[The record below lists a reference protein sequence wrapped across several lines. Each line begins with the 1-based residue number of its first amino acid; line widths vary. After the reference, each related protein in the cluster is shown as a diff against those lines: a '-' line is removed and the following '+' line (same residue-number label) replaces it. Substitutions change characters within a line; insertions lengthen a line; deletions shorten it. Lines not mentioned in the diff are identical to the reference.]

1 MSEETAETCAKR
13 LFAQNREGALATLD
27 EHGNPLTTLVTYAA
41 SEKGE
46 PLLLLSGLARHTQ
59 NLKVDPRASLLI
71 ADALDAG
78 DDADIQA
85 RARASLNGAI
95 APLTDPAAIAD
106 ARARFL
112 ARHPAAETYVDF
124 ADFKFFVMKV
134 ADIHLVQG
142 FGRIKNLPG
151 TILAG

>member
-1 MSEETAETCAKR
+1 MSEETAEACARR
-13 LFAQNREGALATLD
+13 LFIQNREGALATLD
-27 EHGNPLTTLVTYAA
+27 ENGQPLTTLVTYAV
-41 SEKGE
+41 SEKSE
-46 PLLLLSGLARHTQ
+46 PLFLLSQLARHTQ
-59 NLKVDPRASLLI
+59 NLKSDPRGSLLI
-71 ADALDAG
+71 AEAIDTG
-78 DDADIQA
+78 SDADMQA
-85 RARASLNGAI
+85 RARASLNGTI

-106 ARARFL
+106 ARRRFL

-151 TILAG
+151 AILTD

>member
-1 MSEETAETCAKR
+1 MTKESLPACARR
-13 LFAQNREGALATLD
+13 LFEQNREGALATLD
-27 EHGNPLTTLVTYAA
+27 ENGNPLTTLVTYAA

-59 NLKVDPRASLLI
+59 NLKVDPRGSLLI

-78 DDADIQA
+78 DDADMQA

-106 ARARFL
+106 ARSRFL
-112 ARHPAAETYVDF
+112 TRHPAAETYVDF

-151 TILAG
+151 TILAS